1 MYIKREVSPK
11 IILFFSWRT
20 LIFSTVLSIAVTT
33 SFLSGYKDVA
43 IPFLPIATIGTAV
56 AFYVGFK
63 NNAAYDRLWE
73 ARKIWGELV
82 NSSRSLAA
90 YLKAAAAND
99 RKSVRRIVF
108 RQLAYVN
115 MLRIQLRQGS
125 VWGDSHIYTQL
136 IKLCPFT
143 RSQEEDI
150 AHTFAS
156 FCDENTQEA
165 RLSKNVAR
173 ALLCDQIA
181 DLTELKSRG
190 VIDEYEC
197 SDLTKIC
204 CEMFNHQGKAER
216 IKSFPFPRQ
225 YAYFSEIFVRLF
237 IVLIPFGLVNEFA
250 RIGSE
255 LVWLTV
261 PFSVLISW
269 IFYTMERVGDTSENP
284 FENGINDVPMTA
296 ICRNLEID
304 LKDML
309 DEKDL
314 PAPVEAV
321 CNVLM

>member
-1 MYIKREVSPK
+1 M
-11 IILFFSWRT
+11 
-20 LIFSTVLSIAVTT
+20 IFSTLLSVTVCT
-33 SFLSGYKDVA
+33 MFIFGYRDVA

-82 NSSRSLAA
+82 NSSRSLAS
-90 YLKAAAAND
+90 YLIAVARTDSKAL
-99 RKSVRRIVF
+99 RRIIL

-143 RSQEEDI
+143 KSQAEDI
-150 AHTFAS
+150 ESTFAS
-156 FCDENTQEA
+156 FCDETSAEA
-165 RLSKNVAR
+165 RSSSNVAR
-173 ALLCDQIA
+173 ALLCMQME
-181 DLTELKSRG
+181 DLRDLKSRN
-190 VIDEYEC
+190 VIDPYEC

-237 IVLIPFGLVNEFA
+237 IALIPFGLVGEFA
-250 RIGSE
+250 KIGSD
-255 LVWLTV
+255 LVWLTI

-309 DEKDL
+309 GDKEL
-314 PAPVEAV
+314 PNPVEPV
-321 CNVLM
+321 CSVLM